1 MLCRKC
7 GKQIDKKNKFC
18 AACGASVADAVPRN
32 AKSAKKRQIRRYH
45 HLNVVPGDHPFKDG
59 FEITVSQFSSLLGT
73 TYLSYILIALAILF
87 TLFVPFVGIAFSFII
102 STALTRADIEATSA
116 REANHKLLF
125 SLFGKGAW
133 RIIGANSI
141 VALYLFLWCLIPIA
155 GPIITI
161 RKAYSY
167 RFVPYIMASNPNVS
181 AIASVEISKQM
192 TYGLKGRMF
201 RADFLF
207 ALILLAINALLVLLC
222 FIPVVNIV
230 AIGVAIF
237 LDMSAPVFLL
247 SYQATFFPT
256 TGLKCAPPRRKKQK
270 EGAAKPTAEN
280 APEEQTA
287 KENAEVVVKSNDDTE
302 KLPEEAVSAESAE
315 TESNAAN
322 GVETESNAANGAEP
336 AENSTATV

>member
-1 MLCRKC
+1 
-7 GKQIDKKNKFC
+7 
-18 AACGASVADAVPRN
+18 
-32 AKSAKKRQIRRYH
+32 
-45 HLNVVPGDHPFKDG
+45 
-59 FEITVSQFSSLLGT
+59 
-73 TYLSYILIALAILF
+73 
-87 TLFVPFVGIAFSFII
+87 
-102 STALTRADIEATSA
+102 
-116 REANHKLLF
+116 
-125 SLFGKGAW
+125 
-133 RIIGANSI
+133 
-141 VALYLFLWCLIPIA
+141 
-155 GPIITI
+155 
-161 RKAYSY
+161 
-167 RFVPYIMASNPNVS
+167 MASNPNVS

-287 KENAEVVVKSNDDTE
+287 KENAPEEQTAKENAEVVVKSNDDTE